1 MNSPPSGFDRL
12 ATPIQRWIW
21 QQKWAKLRD
30 VQEQAIPAVLQG
42 GDVVVSARTA
52 AGKTEAAFL
61 PLLTRVLQHGAE
73 RDGFSVAYISPL
85 KALINDQHRRLE
97 GLCDAAKIPLHKWH
111 GDVSASAK
119 SRARK
124 RPSGVLLIT
133 PESLEALLVRRGRE
147 ISRLFANLEA
157 VVIDELH
164 AFIGSERGVQLQS
177 ILNRIEFACG
187 RERIDRIGL
196 SATLG
201 DMFLAAEALR
211 PGGGDS
217 VAIVEGQDQ
226 GNGVALQIRGYI
238 QPPDRLPEINGEP
251 TEPPPLVP
259 TEVRTDLIKFLRGG
273 RHLLFAGSRR
283 NVEVYA
289 SALAEKCEEDKV
301 PNEFFAHHGN
311 LSKAQREDVELRLR
325 EDPRPTTAVA
335 TTTLELG
342 IDIGDVES
350 VAQIGPG
357 PSVAS
362 LRQRLG
368 RSGRRAGKP
377 ATVRIFAIEEEAG
390 KGHHPVDQLH
400 LDLVQSVA
408 VVESLIE
415 NWCEPPARAGLHLST
430 LIHQVLALILQCGG
444 IKPATAFRILCERGP
459 FRNVGK
465 GLFADVLRQ
474 MAKPEFRLIEQSS
487 DSVLMLGEDGEKIAE
502 SHEFYAVF
510 ETPEEYRVI
519 TQSATLGTYP
529 LDTTIAPGQTI
540 IFSGRRW
547 KILEIDDR
555 ARTIL
560 VQPTKAAMPPKFSGG
575 YGGVHDRIVAKMRS
589 VLESADYPQY
599 MNATA
604 KDLLAKARAAFDAFG
619 LRERTMVTVGSG
631 VVLFPWIGTKKLET
645 LNLALTVRNFE
656 PRAANH
662 VIEVAETTIAS
673 VTEVLREIA
682 AEGVPDG
689 EALADKVAMP
699 FKEKFDQYLWPDL
712 LRKVVIE
719 ERLDLQALPAVA
731 RDVGR

>member
-1 MNSPPSGFDRL
+1 MNSPPSGFERL

-30 VQEQAIPAVLQG
+30 VQERAIPAVLKG

-61 PLLTRVLQHGAE
+61 PLLTRVLQRDDD
-73 RDGFSVAYISPL
+73 RDGFAVVYVSPL

-97 GLCDAAKIPLHKWH
+97 LLCEAAEIPLHKWH

-119 SRARK
+119 SRARE
-124 RPSGVLLIT
+124 RPSGVVLIT

-147 ISRLFANLEA
+147 IPRLFYNLEA

-201 DMFLAAEALR
+201 DMLLAAEALR
-211 PGGGDS
+211 PGAGDD

-226 GNGVALQIRGYI
+226 GNGVALQIRGYVKP
-238 QPPDRLPEINGEP
+238 QDKAPDEEEGE
-251 TEPPPLVP
+251 TEPAPLVP
-259 TEVRTDLIKFLRGG
+259 PEVRADLIKFLRGG

-289 SALAEKCEEDKV
+289 SALAEKCEDDNV

-408 VVESLIE
+408 VVECLIE

-430 LIHQVLALILQCGG
+430 LLHQILAVILQYGG
-444 IKPATAFRILCERGP
+444 VKPLFAYKLLCERGP

-465 GLFADVLRQ
+465 GLFAELLKQ
-474 MAKPEFRLIEQSS
+474 MAHAEIKLIEQSP
-487 DSVLMLGEDGEKIAE
+487 DGILMLGEVGERIAE

-510 ETPEEYRVI
+510 VTPEEYRVI
-519 TQSATLGTYP
+519 THTATLGTYP
-529 LDTTIAPGQTI
+529 LDTTIAPV
-540 IFSGRRW
+540 
-547 KILEIDDR
+547 
-555 ARTIL
+555 L
-560 VQPTKAAMPPKFSGG
+560 VST
-575 YGGVHDRIVAKMRS
+575 
-589 VLESADYPQY
+589 
-599 MNATA
+599 
-604 KDLLAKARAAFDAFG
+604 
-619 LRERTMVTVGSG
+619 
-631 VVLFPWIGTKKLET
+631 
-645 LNLALTVRNFE
+645 
-656 PRAANH
+656 
-662 VIEVAETTIAS
+662 
-673 VTEVLREIA
+673 
-682 AEGVPDG
+682 
-689 EALADKVAMP
+689 
-699 FKEKFDQYLWPDL
+699 
-712 LRKVVIE
+712 RK
-719 ERLDLQALPAVA
+719 
-731 RDVGR
+731 